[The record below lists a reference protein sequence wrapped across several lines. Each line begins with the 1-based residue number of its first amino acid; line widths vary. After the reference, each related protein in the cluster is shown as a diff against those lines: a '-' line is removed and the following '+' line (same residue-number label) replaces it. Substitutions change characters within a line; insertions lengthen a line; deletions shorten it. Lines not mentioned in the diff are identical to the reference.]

1 MCEMSFAEKFTEAIF
16 HSDRIDDRFLLIA
29 QYILVRVSLA
39 GGADA
44 VSNSRQYKVNRTWE
58 IAK

>member
-16 HSDRIDDRFLLIA
+16 DSDRIDDRFLLIA